1 MVDNRTRQGG
11 EGREGRDLRGT
22 SRDQIDREKEAPA
35 HAQGDRRREQPC
47 DRQVPFREDRKRET
61 CPEETDHLAHP
72 LTLECLP
79 DDDLRERQ
87 RGGPS
92 RTREF
97 LRLLE
102 TASVPL
108 VLVLFFL
115 KRHPRTHNHNHHVR
129 HSGPGSSRGTPR
141 RRCVCISPIPYSF
154 SSHTHSNQTPLHP
167 IIQSPHQLHKHR
179 SGYSMP
185 ATRSTSSRPSTPR

>member
-1 MVDNRTRQGG
+1 MVDNRTRQGR

-22 SRDQIDREKEAPA
+22 SRDEIDREKEAPA
-35 HAQGDRRREQPC
+35 HAQGDRLRGQPC

-61 CPEETDHLAHP
+61 CAEETDHLAHP

-108 VLVLFFL
+108 ILVLVLFFF

-129 HSGPGSSRGTPR
+129 RSGPGSSRGTPR

-154 SSHTHSNQTPLHP
+154 SSNQIPLHP
-167 IIQSPHQLHKHR
+167 IIQSPHQLHKRR